1 MYLMDVTTDDPR
13 VLVAVTLIEY
23 LCPGSNWSRAE
34 NNSVVMLLLMLRHD
48 SL

>member
-1 MYLMDVTTDDPR
+1 MNVTTDDPR

-23 LCPGSNWSRAE
+23 LCPGSNWSMAE
-34 NNSVVMLLLMLRHD
+34 DNSVVMLLLMLGHD